1 MKKTL
6 TFFLLLFVCSA
17 DISYAIPDP
26 YKAVYSVKLKQAD
39 GLLTTKLTK
48 EGEIYSYEMITQAT
62 GIWKVISSGSVVERS
77 TFKIEDTILKPEE
90 YHLIDNIRR
99 KPRESK
105 AVFSW
110 SKNKVSGFYKDREFK
125 IDLNKNTLTRIIL
138 QLQIMH
144 AKERQIEMNSFSVL
158 DKDELKNIIII
169 KEENIKEANVPYGK
183 YKAIKISHQTKDS
196 KRINSL
202 WLAPEL
208 NFIPIKLTQTE
219 NGKTNFEANLTQLNY

>member
-62 GIWKVISSGSVVERS
+62 GIWKVVIGGSLVERS
-77 TFKIEDTILKPEE
+77 SFKIEDALLKVED
-90 YHLIDNIRR
+90 YHLIDKIRK

-105 AVFSW
+105 ATFSW
-110 SKNKVSGFYKDREFK
+110 SNSSLSGFYKDRKFT
-125 IDLNKNTLTRIIL
+125 IDLEQNTLTRIVL

-144 AKERQIEMNSFSVL
+144 AKEQQLEMNNFIVL
-158 DKDELKNIIII
+158 DKDELNTISII
-169 KEENIKEANVPYGK
+169 KEENMGEISVPFGK
-183 YKAIKISHQTKDS
+183 YQAIKISHQAKDS
-196 KRINSL
+196 DQINSL

-208 NFIPIKLTQTE
+208 NFIPIKLTQIE
-219 NGKTNFEANLTQLNY
+219 NNKTNFEANLTQLKY